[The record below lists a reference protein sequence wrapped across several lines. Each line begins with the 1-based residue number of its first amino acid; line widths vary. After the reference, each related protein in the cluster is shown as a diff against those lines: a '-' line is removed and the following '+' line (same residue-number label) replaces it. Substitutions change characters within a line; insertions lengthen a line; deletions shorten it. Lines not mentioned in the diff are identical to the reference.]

1 MECKQELNAKHCNCS
16 YSGCPRNG
24 VCCDC
29 ISYHLARR
37 ELPACAFP
45 DSVEKTWDRSFK
57 KFIQTYS

>member
-1 MECKQELNAKHCNCS
+1 MECKQEQNAKHCNCS
-16 YSGCPRNG
+16 YSGCPRHG

-37 ELPACAFP
+37 ELPACTFP
-45 DSVEKTWDRSFK
+45 DSVEKTWDRSFE